1 MPEPGRVLIV
11 DSERPEMD
19 AVESI
24 LVKAG
29 YEVEQASTPT
39 GVHQTVDH
47 RIPNL
52 ILLNAD
58 NPGLDPFG
66 LLEELRSGHP
76 ARDIPVI
83 FMTTGQ
89 NDDCRVKGL
98 ESADDLILEPLDDRE
113 ILARV
118 GKLVTASRVRAALR
132 ESETKF
138 RSVMESAIDAI
149 ISADHTGRIMGWN
162 GAATRILGHTE
173 EEAVG
178 KQLEL
183 IIPEKFHAAQALAV
197 SDVPAPDLR

>member
-1 MPEPGRVLIV
+1 MPEPGLVLIV

-39 GVHQTVDH
+39 GVHQTVDD

-58 NPGLDPFG
+58 IPGLDPFG

-89 NDDCRVKGL
+89 NDDYRVKGL

-138 RSVMESAIDAI
+138 RAVMESAIDAI

-162 GAATRILGHTE
+162 GTATRILGHTE

-183 IIPEKFHAAQALAV
+183 IIPEKFLAAQALAV